1 MTAVRGYHARVYE
14 SGVGMA
20 DREPVKRSWLARQ
33 WRTVRRRPRYTLCA
47 LLFVALAAGACVAGV
62 PPARAVLL
70 AFDVATLVFLT
81 ATLSVIMRAR
91 PQSVRANAR
100 TQDEGY
106 WGFLLSSAA
115 VAVIALVALGVELHA
130 SKGGGVV
137 EIALA
142 ACSLLLAWLFFN
154 TIFALHYA
162 HEYYGD
168 FGEKNAGLE
177 FPGTAT
183 PDYWDFVYFAFVI
196 GMTFQVSDVQISR
209 REIRRVATAHA
220 LIAFFFNV
228 IIIALSVNVVAGRA

>member
-1 MTAVRGYHARVYE
+1 MAERKSKRG
-14 SGVGMA
+14 
-20 DREPVKRSWLARQ
+20 WFARQ
-33 WRTVRRRPRYTLCA
+33 WHSVRRRPRYTLCA
-47 LLFVALAAGACVAGV
+47 LFFIALAAGFSLGGM

-70 AFDVATLVFLT
+70 AFDVATLAFLV
-81 ATLSVIMRAR
+81 ATIAMFARAKTQSMRER
-91 PQSVRANAR
+91 AR

-115 VAVIALVALGVELHA
+115 VAVIALVALGLELHA

-142 ACSLLLAWLFFN
+142 AGSLLLSWLFLN

-168 FGEKNAGLE
+168 FGQKNAGLD
-177 FPGTAT
+177 FPGTDK
-183 PDYWDFVYFAFVI
+183 PDYWDFVYFAFCI
-196 GMTFQVSDVQISR
+196 GMTFQVSDVEISER
-209 REIRRVATAHA
+209 RIRRVATAQA

-228 IIIALSVNVVAGRA
+228 IIIALSVNVVASQA

>member
-1 MTAVRGYHARVYE
+1 MAERKTR
-14 SGVGMA
+14 SGWV
-20 DREPVKRSWLARQ
+20 ARQ

-47 LLFVALAAGACVAGV
+47 LLFIALAAGFCLGGMQ
-62 PPARAVLL
+62 PARAVLL
-70 AFDVATLVFLT
+70 AFDIATSVFLA
-81 ATLSVIMRAR
+81 ATVAMFARAQTESMRER
-91 PQSVRANAR
+91 AR

-115 VAVIALVALGVELHA
+115 VALIALVALGMELHA

-142 ACSLLLAWLFFN
+142 TCSLLLSWLFLN

-168 FGEKNAGLE
+168 FGQKNTGLE
-177 FPGTAT
+177 FPGTDK

-196 GMTFQVSDVQISR
+196 GMTFQVSDVQISQR
-209 REIRRVATAHA
+209 GIRHVATVHA

-228 IIIALSVNVVAGRA
+228 IILALSVNVVAGRA

>member
-1 MTAVRGYHARVYE
+1 MAERKSKRG
-14 SGVGMA
+14 
-20 DREPVKRSWLARQ
+20 WFARQ
-33 WRTVRRRPRYTLCA
+33 WHSVRRRPRYTLCA
-47 LLFVALAAGACVAGV
+47 LFFIGLAAGFSLGGM

-70 AFDVATLVFLT
+70 AFDIATLAFLVT
-81 ATLSVIMRAR
+81 TIAMFARAKTQSMRER
-91 PQSVRANAR
+91 AR

-115 VAVIALVALGVELHA
+115 VAVIALVALGLELHA

-142 ACSLLLAWLFFN
+142 AGSLLLSWLFLN

-168 FGEKNAGLE
+168 FGQKNAGLD
-177 FPGTAT
+177 FPGTDK
-183 PDYWDFVYFAFVI
+183 PDYWDFVYFAFCI
-196 GMTFQVSDVQISR
+196 GMTFQVSDVEISER
-209 REIRRVATAHA
+209 RIRRVATAQA

-228 IIIALSVNVVAGRA
+228 IIIALSVNVVASQA

>member
-1 MTAVRGYHARVYE
+1 
-14 SGVGMA
+14 MA
-20 DREPVKRSWLARQ
+20 ERKSKRNWLARQ
-33 WRTVRRRPRYTLCA
+33 WHTARRRPRYTLCA
-47 LLFVALAAGACVAGV
+47 LFFIALAAGFNVGGM

-70 AFDVATLVFLT
+70 AFDIATLVFLA
-81 ATLSVIMRAR
+81 ATIAMFARAKTQSMRER
-91 PQSVRANAR
+91 AR

-130 SKGGGVV
+130 SKGGGVI

-142 ACSLLLAWLFFN
+142 ACSLLLSWLFLN

-168 FGEKNAGLE
+168 FGQKKAGLE
-177 FPGTAT
+177 FPGTDK
-183 PDYWDFVYFAFVI
+183 PDYWDFLYFAFVI
-196 GMTFQVSDVQISR
+196 GMTFQVSDVQISQR
-209 REIRRVATAHA
+209 DIRHVATAHA

-228 IIIALSVNVVAGRA
+228 IILALSVNVVAGRA